1 MRSAGLDTSR
11 VYRGDWS
18 SATGLAAGRQI
29 VADGLPTAVF
39 AANDQ
44 MALGLLSAFGAAG
57 VGVPGDVSV
66 AGFDDVP
73 DAEFFQPGLTTMR
86 QDFAALA
93 ARGVGVLERILAGE
107 RASSVCISGELVI
120 RESTAPPRHR

>member
-1 MRSAGLDTSR
+1 MPP
-11 VYRGDWS
+11 
-18 SATGLAAGRQI
+18 AAGWSPT
-29 VADGLPTAVF
+29 VVPTAVF

-57 VGVPGDVSV
+57 VDVPGDVSV
-66 AGFDDVP
+66 AGFDDLP
-73 DAEFFQPGLTTMR
+73 DAEFFQPGLTTVR

-93 ARGVGVLERILAGE
+93 ARCVGVLERILAGE

-120 RESTAPPRHR
+120 RESTAPPPQRDDSGRHSLRNS